1 MSVKPIGQSMVE
13 ANLINQYQLN
23 ELLEYQKNAEPRVLL
38 GRLTVELG
46 LVKDEEF
53 APFLASYF
61 NVPYLN
67 LEDCSVVQK
76 DAIDSVPQF
85 IARRLNILP
94 LLKEEDTLTVAM
106 SDPLDLSVVEDL
118 ETVTGFRI
126 KRVVSPANRI
136 RESIKS
142 CYSGV
147 FLRVKNTGAKK
158 ERSGYASAEKQKYRW
173 PLAPSLIRLLIERAY
188 KNSVNSVHMQPQH
201 NRVEIFFR
209 AGGKLEKIASYPKS
223 ALSSILTYIRTA
235 AKLGQSKSDI
245 PQAGYFT
252 FNNDKLNIEVGVSI
266 LPTLSG
272 ERIVLE
278 VPRKIGW
285 IDEEACY
292 KSA

>member
-1 MSVKPIGQSMVE
+1 MSAKPIGQSMVE

-23 ELLEYQKNAEPRVLL
+23 ELLEYQKNAEQRIPL

-94 LLKEEDTLTVAM
+94 LLREENTLTVAM
-106 SDPLDLSVVEDL
+106 SDPLDLPIVEDL
-118 ETVTGFRI
+118 ETVTGYRI

-147 FLRVKNTGAKK
+147 FLRTKSADVKVKSANTSV
-158 ERSGYASAEKQKYRW
+158 ESQKYKW

-188 KNSVNSVHMQPQH
+188 KNSVNSVHMQPQS
-201 NRVEIFFR
+201 NRMEIFFR
-209 AGGKLEKIASYPKS
+209 AEGKLEKIASYPKN
-223 ALSSILTYIRTA
+223 ASSSVLTYIKTA
-235 AKLGQSKSDI
+235 AKLDQAKNDI
-245 PQAGYFT
+245 PQSGYFT

-278 VPRKIGW
+278 VPRRMGW
-285 IDEEACY
+285 IDEEAWY

>member
-1 MSVKPIGQSMVE
+1 MSAKPIGQSMVE

-23 ELLEYQKNAEPRVLL
+23 ELLEYQKNAESRVPL

-46 LVKDEEF
+46 MVKDEEF

-106 SDPLDLSVVEDL
+106 SDPLDLPVVEDL

-147 FLRVKNTGAKK
+147 YLRVKTVDIK
-158 ERSGYASAEKQKYRW
+158 EKAGCASAGRQKYRW

-188 KNSVNSVHMQPQH
+188 
-201 NRVEIFFR
+201 
-209 AGGKLEKIASYPKS
+209 
-223 ALSSILTYIRTA
+223 
-235 AKLGQSKSDI
+235 
-245 PQAGYFT
+245 
-252 FNNDKLNIEVGVSI
+252 
-266 LPTLSG
+266 
-272 ERIVLE
+272 
-278 VPRKIGW
+278 
-285 IDEEACY
+285 
-292 KSA
+292 